1 MNWLNEI
8 SKHHNKWVNTVKSF
22 GEHNYAEDIVQEMYL
37 KLVNMDEANRNTTD
51 KRFCVDFS
59 IESRVLKTNGEVNS
73 SYIWLVLRTM
83 FIDFVKEKKK
93 VHKVSL
99 DDTILV
105 SELNDYDEAYGK
117 FLSKLDLLKET
128 WIYTINDKEIHY
140 DKLLFDMYSKCDKS
154 MRTISKDVKIETTS
168 IFNTLKRCKENIKDE
183 LSEDWED
190 LQNGDYELI

>member
-1 MNWLNEI
+1 MNWLTEL

-37 KLVNMDEANRNTTD
+37 KLVSMDEANRNTTD

-59 IESRVLKTNGEVNS
+59 IEKRVLKTNGEINS

-83 FIDFVKEKKK
+83 FIDFIKEKNKIQ
-93 VHKVSL
+93 KVSL

-128 WIYTINDKEIHY
+128 WIHTKDDKDFHY
-140 DKLLFDMYSKCDKS
+140 DKLLFDIYSKHNRS
-154 MRTISKDVKIETTS
+154 MRTISKDVNIETTS
-168 IFNTLKRCKENIKDE
+168 IFNTLKRCKKNIKDE